1 MTTFWFY
8 KMLMFGYS
16 TLNSLYIIIKWNF
29 NMDPCAKKKQKKKTN
44 KTFRWKIHIK
54 CWYMCCIR
62 HARWSPCVKIN
73 GLHMSKPVSGYI
85 TREIHFYI
93 NRVMYYGV
101 MKCLGGGG
109 GGGGVTILPR
119 TTSTRVNTNAWH
131 SRQMSHTVYR
141 TRWKRTEE
149 NFMGRYDNTVNKCFN
164 EHGVINL

>member
-29 NMDPCAKKKQKKKTN
+29 NMDPCAKKNQKKT
-44 KTFRWKIHIK
+44 KTFRWKIHIE

-101 MKCLGGGG
+101 MKCLGFFWGGCY
-109 GGGGVTILPR
+109 
-119 TTSTRVNTNAWH
+119 H
-131 SRQMSHTVYR
+131 SSKNHFNQSQH
-141 TRWKRTEE
+141 
-149 NFMGRYDNTVNKCFN
+149 KCLAFPPN
-164 EHGVINL
+164 VAYSIPNPMKKEWGKFYGPVR

>member
-1 MTTFWFY
+1 MEFQH
-8 KMLMFGYS
+8 G
-16 TLNSLYIIIKWNF
+16 SL
-29 NMDPCAKKKQKKKTN
+29 CKKKQKKN
-44 KTFRWKIHIK
+44 KTFRWKIHIE

-101 MKCLGGGG
+101 MKCLGFF

-141 TRWKRTEE
+141 TRWKRSEE

>member
-1 MTTFWFY
+1 MKFQH
-8 KMLMFGYS
+8 G
-16 TLNSLYIIIKWNF
+16 SL
-29 NMDPCAKKKQKKKTN
+29 CKKKNQKKTN
-44 KTFRWKIHIK
+44 KTFRWEIHIK
-54 CWYMCCIR
+54 WIKLDWYMCCIR

-101 MKCLGGGG
+101 MKCLGFCFLVFFGGG
-109 GGGGVTILPR
+109 GWGGCYHSSKNHFNSC
-119 TTSTRVNTNAWH
+119 STRVNTNAWH

-141 TRWKRTEE
+141 TRWKRSKEKEWFFILLAGTI
-149 NFMGRYDNTVNKCFN
+149 VNKCFN